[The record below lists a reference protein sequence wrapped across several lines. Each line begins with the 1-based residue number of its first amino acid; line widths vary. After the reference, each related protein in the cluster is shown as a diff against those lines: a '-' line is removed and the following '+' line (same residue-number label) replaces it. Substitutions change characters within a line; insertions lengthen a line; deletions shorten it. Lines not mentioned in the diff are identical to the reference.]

1 MTDGVITSAVAGYV
15 IAGVAVVALN
25 PVRAAISKAVSE
37 VRCSPLANAFT
48 ARVPVPATKLLA
60 FRLLLCTVS
69 VSIWPVALW
78 SSLHERALQRNA
90 AAASKRKAA
99 EGLTF
104 SDMGGGGT
112 IHCRQCGYYESIIS
126 FTHGETEEGEECF
139 TAGLQCLSC
148 GKFVTISSKT
158 GSANQ
163 GRRRCDC
170 DGQLSNEH
178 VFFCPK
184 CRSKQLTYDL
194 EYIT

>member
-1 MTDGVITSAVAGYV
+1 MTAGVITSAVAGYA

-25 PVRAAISKAVSE
+25 PVRAAISKAVTE
-37 VRCSPLANAFT
+37 VRGSPLANAFT
-48 ARVPVPATKLLA
+48 GRAPVPATKLLA
-60 FRLLLCTVS
+60 FRLVLCTVF

-78 SSLHERALQRNA
+78 SSLHERALQRKA

-112 IHCRQCGYYESIIS
+112 IHCRGCGYHESIIS

-148 GKFVTISSKT
+148 GKFVTVSNEA

-163 GRRRCDC
+163 SRRTCDC
-170 DGQLSNEH
+170 DGQLSNKH
-178 VFFCPK
+178 VLFCPK
-184 CRSKQLTYDL
+184 CRSKSLTYDL